1 MNSVRVK
8 STENIFE
15 AIGFEKEEADSLLI
29 RSQLLGEI
37 KQYIKDSGMSLRSA
51 AAFFGVSHPRIS
63 DIMQGR
69 IDKFKID
76 YLVDMT
82 AKTGKK
88 VTITVTD
95 RKAA

>member
-1 MNSVRVK
+1 MKSVRVK

-15 AIGFEKEEADSLLI
+15 ALGFEKEEADSLLI

-37 KQYIKDSGMSLRSA
+37 KQYIRDSEMSLRSA
-51 AAFFGVSHPRIS
+51 ATFFGVSHPRIS

-76 YLVDMT
+76 YLVDLLG
-82 AKTGKK
+82 KTGKR
-88 VTITVTD
+88 VTINITS